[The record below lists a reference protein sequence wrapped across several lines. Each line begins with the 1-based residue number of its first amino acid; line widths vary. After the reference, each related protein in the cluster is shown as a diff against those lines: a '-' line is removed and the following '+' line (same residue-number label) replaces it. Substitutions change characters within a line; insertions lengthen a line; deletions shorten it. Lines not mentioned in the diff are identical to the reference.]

1 MDQKGRT
8 DHRVAP
14 IGQLLFAAMA
24 IWAARRMLGYPD
36 PAYVREDGGQSG
48 NRNERGK
55 QAPAEKAGR
64 GADDPAEIPAR
75 GWMAILRRVWDE
87 IGNDRVLAVAA
98 GVTFYVLLAIFPAV
112 TALVSVY
119 GLFADTNTIQG
130 HLNSLSMF
138 VPASALDIIISQ
150 VQRVTSQE
158 QAALGFATI
167 AGLAVSIW
175 SANAG
180 VKALFDALNVAYGE
194 KETRGFI
201 ELNLVSLAF
210 TAGMILFALLAIGAA
225 IAVPVA
231 LKLLPLGGFVE
242 TLLRW
247 SRWPIMLLVLL
258 LALAL
263 LYRFGPT
270 RKKPEWKW
278 ITVGSAFASIM
289 AIAASA
295 AFSWYATNFAA
306 YNETYGTLGAA
317 IGFMTWVWIT
327 VTVIMIGAELN
338 SEIELQAKGTVK
350 D

>member
-1 MDQKGRT
+1 MNHQNRT
-8 DHRVAP
+8 GHQVAP
-14 IGQLLFAAMA
+14 IGQLLFAAVA
-24 IWAARRMLGYPD
+24 IWAARRMLGYPE
-36 PAYVREDGGQSG
+36 PAYVRPDGNG
-48 NRNERGK
+48 NREREERRK
-55 QAPAEKAGR
+55 PAPTEKAGR
-64 GADDPAEIPAR
+64 GADDPTEIPAP
-75 GWMAILRRVWDE
+75 GWWAIVKRVWDE

-112 TALVSVY
+112 TALVSIY

-180 VKALFDALNVAYGE
+180 MKALFDALNVAYGE

-201 ELNLVSLAF
+201 ALNLQSLAF
-210 TAGMILFALLAIGAA
+210 TAGMLLFALLAIGAA

-231 LKLLPLGGFVE
+231 LKFLALGPTVE
-242 TLLRW
+242 TLLSW
-247 SRWPIMLLVLL
+247 ARWPILWLVLV

-295 AFSWYATNFAA
+295 AFSWYAANFAA